1 MALRAGYY
9 GVNRAQYNEIKR
21 RLSGETVKSEP
32 TKKVV
37 KKKSRKKIIKE
48 GG

>member
-9 GVNRAQYNEIKR
+9 GVNRTQYNEIKR

-32 TKKVV
+32 ITKVV
-37 KKKSRKKIIKE
+37 KKKSRKKTVKE